1 MPSLGSFHRDKGTTR
16 SEGMSLPG
24 RCRFVLLFAL
34 GVIAVCWL
42 PVGANSFH
50 NIFLRGAQRPRQ
62 VLNIAHAGAS
72 SLAPQNTLVAGQKA
86 LQIGADLW
94 GVDAR
99 LTKDGG
105 FVLMHDATLDRTTNV
120 EEVFPQ
126 RAPWR
131 VDEFTVSELKLLD
144 AGSWFVATDPFD
156 QIESGRVSQ
165 ADLYSYEGERIPTLK
180 EALEFVREHDWRI
193 DIEVKTTDD
202 VSDVVIA
209 QKLVT
214 LVVETGTKARVLVSS
229 FDHQLLA
236 EIKRLDPDIP
246 VAALVIVAPWD
257 PVSYLEEL
265 PADVYA
271 PSPVGFTASL
281 VARLGAL
288 GFGVHLW
295 TYNDVNQLEHFAA
308 VEGVSGIY
316 TDFPQRLEPI
326 LDGLFDPQGN

>member
-1 MPSLGSFHRDKGTTR
+1 
-16 SEGMSLPG
+16 MSLPG

-34 GVIAVCWL
+34 GVIATCWL
-42 PVGANSFH
+42 PVGANSLD
-50 NIFLRGAQRPRQ
+50 NIFLRGAQRPRP

-72 SLAPQNTLVAGQKA
+72 SLAPQNTLAAGQKA

-94 GVDAR
+94 GVDTR
-99 LTKDGG
+99 LTKDGV
-105 FVLMHDATLDRTTNV
+105 FVLMHDGTLDRTTNV
-120 EEVFPQ
+120 EEVFPE

-156 QIESGRVSQ
+156 QIELGQVLQ
-165 ADLYSYEGERIPTLK
+165 ADLCSYEGERVPTLK
-180 EALEFVREHDWRI
+180 EALEFTRDHDWRI
-193 DIEVKTTDD
+193 DIEVKTTDNIP
-202 VSDVVIA
+202 DVVIA

-214 LVVETGTKARVLVSS
+214 LVVGTGTKARVLVSS

-236 EIKRLDPDIP
+236 EIKRLDPEIP

-265 PADVYA
+265 QADVYA
-271 PSPVGFTASL
+271 PSPVGFTSSL

-295 TYNDVNQLEHFAA
+295 TYNAEDQLEHFA
-308 VEGVSGIY
+308 VMEGVSGIY

-326 LDGLFDPQGN
+326 LDELFDTEAN

>member
-1 MPSLGSFHRDKGTTR
+1 MISPRKCGFVILITLG
-16 SEGMSLPG
+16 
-24 RCRFVLLFAL
+24 A
-34 GVIAVCWL
+34 IAVLWL
-42 PVGANSFH
+42 SVGANSLG
-50 NIFLRGAQRPRQ
+50 NVFLRGAQRPRQ

-72 SLAPQNTLVAGQKA
+72 SLAPQNTLAAGLRA

-94 GVDAR
+94 GVDIR
-99 LTKDGG
+99 LTKDGD

-120 EEVFPQ
+120 EEAFPQ
-126 RAPWR
+126 RALWR
-131 VDEFTVSELKLLD
+131 VDAFTVSELKMLD
-144 AGSWFVATDPFD
+144 AGSWFVAADPFD
-156 QIESGRVSQ
+156 QIELGRVLQ
-165 ADLYSYEGERIPTLK
+165 ADLCSYEGERIPTLK

-193 DIEVKTTDD
+193 DIEAKTTDNAPD
-202 VSDVVIA
+202 AVIA

-214 LVVETGTKARVLVSS
+214 LIVETGTKARVLVSS

-265 PADVYA
+265 GADVYA

-295 TYNDVNQLEHFAA
+295 TYNAEDQLEHFAEM
-308 VEGVSGIY
+308 EGVSGIY

-326 LDGLFDPQGN
+326 LDGLFGPQGN